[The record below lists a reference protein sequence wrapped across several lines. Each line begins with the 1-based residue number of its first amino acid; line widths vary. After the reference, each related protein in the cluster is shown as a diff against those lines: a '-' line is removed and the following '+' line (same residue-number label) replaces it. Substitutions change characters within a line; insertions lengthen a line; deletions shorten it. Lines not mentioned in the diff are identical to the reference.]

1 MTEKFLQNNN
11 LHNSDDIDA
20 LLELA
25 SLVRELINQKL
36 YSDFNRIINYTIE
49 NNYTEAFSWT
59 IAILQE
65 EFEKEEA
72 ELEDFHCLIGG
83 QITHYD
89 ELIEILQ
96 VDFKSIKNYIEK
108 IYDKH
113 GEPEAFFNVMIY
125 KTCYENIFFVS
136 TENFDNKDNDYIR
149 YKISFV
155 KDKNIYL

>member
-36 YSDFNRIINYTIE
+36 YPDINRIINYTIE

-59 IAILQE
+59 MAILQE
-65 EFEKEEA
+65 EFEKEKSD
-72 ELEDFHCLIGG
+72 LENFNCPIGG
-83 QITHYD
+83 QISYYD
-89 ELIEILQ
+89 NLIDALQ
-96 VDFKSIKNYIEK
+96 VDFSYIKNYIEK